1 MTALLHTFV
10 GGTAGRW
17 QVERIRVIVGQ
28 ALPSVPLLSIF
39 EGNQATTLE
48 GSSWLLRGIT
58 SYERYVH
65 KMERSAFV
73 VQQAEL
79 DRLEATRAALIPLKK
94 STAWWELAQ
103 DERRA
108 IFEERSHHITIGLN
122 YASMIARRLYHGFDL
137 GEPFDF
143 LTWFEYASTDAN
155 AFEELVGKL
164 RETEEWTYVEREVDI
179 RLAREG
185 PSSPWRISTT
195 GLATINGGKR
205 RGIRSAVPWSN
216 EEPRC

>member
-1 MTALLHTFV
+1 MTVLLHTFV

-17 QVERIRVIVGQ
+17 RVERIRVIAGQ
-28 ALPSVPLLSIF
+28 ALPSVPRLSIF
-39 EGNQATTLE
+39 EGNQAAALE
-48 GSSWLLRGIT
+48 GSIWLLRAVT
-58 SYERYVH
+58 SYERYLH
-65 KMERSAFV
+65 KMERSALV

-79 DRLEATRAALIPLKK
+79 GRLEATRAALIPIKK

-108 IFEERSHHITIGLN
+108 IFEERSHHVTIGLK
-122 YASMIARRLYHGFDL
+122 YVARIARRLYHGYDL

-143 LTWFEYASTDAN
+143 LTWFEYASTDAE

-179 RLAREG
+179 RLAR
-185 PSSPWRISTT
+185 
-195 GLATINGGKR
+195 
-205 RGIRSAVPWSN
+205 
-216 EEPRC
+216 